1 MSLKHMKLLVIASYI
16 NLFLGIFLIICGI
29 VEITGLLKT
38 DAATAIETAGI
49 RLSYL
54 VFVSGVLVFI
64 AGLFTLI
71 KQRTMENTNM
81 QIIIGSAALA
91 WPIFVS
97 IALFFAQRTICIRLL
112 PTMLS
117 SLFYMISIMIVK
129 ITNESLRKVHKF
141 NPSAHIDALGK
152 RKSKINVANIMNSSG
167 SSRRAHSVHRVNVGS
182 QMGKLFKSRKR
193 HHGSRLYS
201 GSRRR
206 GGIKLRSR
214 YK

>member
-1 MSLKHMKLLVIASYI
+1 MKLLVIASYI

-29 VEITGLLKT
+29 VEITGLLRT
-38 DAATAIETAGI
+38 DAATEIEAAGI

-81 QIIIGSAALA
+81 QILIGSVALA

-152 RKSKINVANIMNSSG
+152 RKSKINVANIMNGSG
-167 SSRRAHSVHRVNVGS
+167 SSRRAHSVHRVNIGS
-182 QMGKLFKSRKR
+182 QMGNLFKIRKR